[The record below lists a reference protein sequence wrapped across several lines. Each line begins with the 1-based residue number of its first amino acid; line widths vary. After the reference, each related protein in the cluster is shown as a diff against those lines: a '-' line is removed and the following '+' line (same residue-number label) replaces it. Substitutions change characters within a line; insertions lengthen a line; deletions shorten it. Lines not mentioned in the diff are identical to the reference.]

1 MSGNQ
6 RFVLFMLVFSVVAV
20 SSSLFISGFY
30 SLILAVFIMLMVFLL
45 RPLVMPA
52 GYGANKIRMVCL
64 TGAFALV
71 ASWGGWVGYAN
82 VIIKYLLSLP
92 QFEGAPSWL
101 KSLSLGNQP
110 SPALLI
116 FIFGVIFVVNYF
128 MRDKSISGGHP
139 VPLKDDFPE
148 ESYKAKQEAFCAALL
163 QDIITIDRA
172 TNWSPAYYTELQAEV
187 EVSSSSGVY
196 SRRRIINLQD
206 AIRKDRK
213 TQSFLILG
221 TPGSGKSVALRKLA
235 KDMLSESKKTNR
247 IPIYI
252 NLREWVSEKLNNE
265 ERVSFDLKDL
275 ESFVIEN
282 VKNRGDVFTEEFVD
296 HYFRKLWRS
305 GRLFFIFDSFDEIS
319 ELLDADE
326 NSDVINSLSSV
337 ISRFIS
343 THPLSRGVL
352 SSRIFRRPTDAFLA
366 QKTLEIRPLS
376 ETGIVEALSRF
387 PKFSQGVKGVLFRDR
402 PDLIPLARNPFV
414 MALLGSWIEIN
425 NALPANQAQIFKDY
439 ILNRLELCKNRLDK
453 AGLKI
458 DDVIS
463 VSTDIAWFVF
473 SSSNFG
479 LEAPIKVISEH
490 FKSDKV
496 DAVLNILDYAR
507 IARVTS
513 GEEKSFAFV
522 HRRFLEYF
530 VTLRLLSKPDEI
542 PVSHIPTDSRG
553 RDALVLYAQL
563 CDKLE
568 AQRIADLCWHD
579 IKASFSD
586 ASLRLRA
593 IHCLRFLID
602 AFSSRREVIKPFEND
617 LNDFVMDHITHGE
630 SIILAK
636 ICLEST
642 GLLSESKATPILSK
656 AIVGNDIWLQET
668 AFRSCR
674 HLPKMEAGLENEIK
688 NYVMSIP
695 DLNYWFGR
703 KNTLLSLSLSDSL
716 RGVYNAAK
724 VRIFNIKLSFFSFI
738 LALILSPIPIVT
750 GVAYAIGIALMS
762 VIFPR
767 KSLLNKRRLL
777 AVQSGHE
784 KNRMYFLDSLGRS
797 VSSDIVVISRYMMAL
812 SLFVFGIMSYVKADN
827 ESFMSVLCAI
837 DICHQSNLYVLVIN
851 IVLGFLILDWL
862 QVMNTTRLFLTA
874 MFGFKRFLLFSLFL
888 STAVFFACL
897 IIWAVKFLVR
907 YNGFI
912 QVLKVVVILAVLIV
926 MARFLIQSVKIMKM
940 HLKDVLVLRKLQI
953 PKNVTRREIAEMFMG
968 HLTIYGQLKFVSKLE
983 EARVSISGEWP
994 SEFKLSI
1001 GLGDG
1006 ITALA
1011 RLEERWLKLDR

>member
-1 MSGNQ
+1 MN
-6 RFVLFMLVFSVVAV
+6 
-20 SSSLFISGFY
+20 
-30 SLILAVFIMLMVFLL
+30 
-45 RPLVMPA
+45 
-52 GYGANKIRMVCL
+52 
-64 TGAFALV
+64 
-71 ASWGGWVGYAN
+71 
-82 VIIKYLLSLP
+82 
-92 QFEGAPSWL
+92 
-101 KSLSLGNQP
+101 
-110 SPALLI
+110 
-116 FIFGVIFVVNYF
+116 
-128 MRDKSISGGHP
+128 
-139 VPLKDDFPE
+139 
-148 ESYKAKQEAFCAALL
+148 
-163 QDIITIDRA
+163 
-172 TNWSPAYYTELQAEV
+172 
-187 EVSSSSGVY
+187 
-196 SRRRIINLQD
+196 
-206 AIRKDRK
+206 
-213 TQSFLILG
+213 
-221 TPGSGKSVALRKLA
+221 
-235 KDMLSESKKTNR
+235 
-247 IPIYI
+247 
-252 NLREWVSEKLNNE
+252 
-265 ERVSFDLKDL
+265 FDLKDL

-282 VKNRGDVFTEEFVD
+282 VKSRGDVFTEEFVD

-366 QKTLEIRPLS
+366 QKILEIRPLS
-376 ETGIVEALSRF
+376 EAGIVEALSRF
-387 PKFSQGVKGVLFRDR
+387 PKFSHGIKGVLFRER

-414 MALLGSWIEIN
+414 MALLGTWIEIN
-425 NALPANQAQIFKDY
+425 NALPANQGQIFKDY
-439 ILNRLELCKNRLDK
+439 ILNRLELCKNKLDK
-453 AGLKI
+453 AGFNI

-530 VTLRLLSKPDEI
+530 ITLRLLSKPDEI

-563 CDKLE
+563 CGELE
-568 AQRIADLCWHD
+568 AQRIANLCWHD
-579 IKASFSD
+579 IRASFSD
-586 ASLRLRA
+586 DSLRLRA

-602 AFSSRREVIKPFEND
+602 AFSSRREVIRPLEND
-617 LNDFVMDHITHGE
+617 LNDFVMEHITQGE

-656 AIVGNDIWLQET
+656 AIIGNDSWLQET

-674 HLPKMEAGLENEIK
+674 HLPKMEKGLENEIK

-695 DLNYWFGR
+695 DVNYWLGR

-716 RGVYNAAK
+716 RGVYNAAR
-724 VRIFNIKLSFFSFI
+724 VRAFNIKLSFFSLMF
-738 LALILSPIPIVT
+738 ALTLSPIPIVF
-750 GVAYAIGIALMS
+750 GVAYATAVVLVP

-767 KSLLNKRRLL
+767 KSLLNKRRLF
-777 AVQSGHE
+777 AVQSEHA
-784 KNRMYFLDSLGRS
+784 KSRMYLLDALGRS

-812 SLFVFGIMSYVKADN
+812 VLFVFGLLEFLRTDN
-827 ESFMSVLCAI
+827 ESFMSILCVI
-837 DICHQSNLYVLVIN
+837 DICNQSKLYVLIIN
-851 IVLGFLILDWL
+851 FALGFLILDWL
-862 QVMNTTRLFLTA
+862 QVINAIGIFLTA
-874 MFGFKRFLLFSLFL
+874 MFSFKRTLLFFLLLLAVAFF
-888 STAVFFACL
+888 VFFM
-897 IIWAVKFLVR
+897 VYVMKFLVR
-907 YNGFI
+907 YDGL
-912 QVLKVVVILAVLIV
+912 VLAFKVVVTLAFLIV
-926 MARFLIQSVKIMKM
+926 MVRVSIQSFKIMKM

-953 PKNVTRREIAEMFMG
+953 PKNVTRREVAEMFKS
-968 HLTIYGQLKFVSKLE
+968 HLTINGQLKFVSKLE

-994 SEFKLSI
+994 LEFKLSI